1 MLPTSKNH
9 NYSTTR
15 PQFTSAKDLIILI
28 EISNHDKEPQITYFD
43 IVSYLIW
50 HNMQKDEL
58 FNILSNA
65 SVLDTIWNKSNKK
78 S

>member
-1 MLPTSKNH
+1 MLHTSKIH

-15 PQFTSAKDLIILI
+15 PQVASAQDLIILR
-28 EISNHDKEPQITYFD
+28 EISNHEKEPQITYFD
-43 IVSYLIW
+43 IISYLIW

-58 FNILSNA
+58 FNILSNV